1 MGTLDIEQAARVCG
15 LSAREVRLLIEGGQL
30 PATRPSGR
38 WLVDEA
44 ELSATGLAKGE
55 APGAESRAPFQGS
68 LRPVGAVPSDPDPA
82 AAEGLG
88 PVLARLE
95 QAAVQ
100 IADLRAERDDLR
112 LELREQVASLRR
124 SLEQSIEELDAARA
138 RVAELEAGRFERS
151 VKDAN
156 SDARAAL
163 TPLFRAMAPEDS

>member
-30 PATRPSGR
+30 PATRPGGR

-55 APGAESRAPFQGS
+55 APGAESRAPSQGS
-68 LRPVGAVPSDPDPA
+68 LRPVGAVPSDPD

-112 LELREQVASLRR
+112 LELREQVASLQR

-163 TPLFRAMAPEDS
+163 TPLFRATAPEDS